1 MVSPDYDLM
10 FEVEVVEKLKKSM
23 KILFLSVFG
32 EVPSV
37 DENIALFLSSDF
49 LQNVEVLVS
58 VRYS

>member
-23 KILFLSVFG
+23 KIFFLSVFG

-37 DENIALFLSSDF
+37 DENIALFRSSDF